1 MSKFSQGWWWRIFAA
16 DFSFSKRQL
25 GQLLLVSG
33 LLLGAAILA
42 IDLIDIGREGGIGPA
57 QRAALIVCGVV
68 ALLGLT
74 LIPLGD
80 DPA

>member
-1 MSKFSQGWWWRIFAA
+1 MSKFIQGWWRIFAA
-16 DFSFSKRQL
+16 DFSLSKRQL
-25 GQLLLVSG
+25 GQLLLVGG
-33 LLLGAAILA
+33 LLSAAVILA
-42 IDLIDIGREGGIGPA
+42 IDVIDLGREGGIGPA
-57 QRAALIVCGVV
+57 QRAALIICGLV